1 MFIGIIIS
9 LLSFILY
16 LNIED
21 KNTGNLLLERISMLF
36 WIGFGVIGFSLILVY
51 IIYSLNIFK
60 NGSPG
65 KEYENP
71 GVPNNFIVYNS
82 YKVIK

>member
-1 MFIGIIIS
+1 MFIGFIIS

-36 WIGFGVIGFSLILVY
+36 WIGFGAIGFSLILVY
-51 IIYSLNIFK
+51 II
-60 NGSPG
+60 
-65 KEYENP
+65 
-71 GVPNNFIVYNS
+71 
-82 YKVIK
+82 